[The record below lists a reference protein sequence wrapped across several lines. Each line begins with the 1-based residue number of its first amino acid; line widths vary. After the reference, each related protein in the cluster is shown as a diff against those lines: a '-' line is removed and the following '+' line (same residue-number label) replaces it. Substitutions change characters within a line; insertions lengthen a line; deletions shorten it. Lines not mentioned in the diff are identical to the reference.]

1 MKKNVI
7 QEYNPPQTISRQI
20 AQHLAKRI
28 INGEFEDG
36 YQLRI
41 LNLTEEYNAS
51 QTSIREALQ
60 VLESSFM
67 IEYTPRRGY
76 SVSKFTKKDKLMN
89 AKIKHS
95 LWSLATVEAA
105 KNCCEKEELRE
116 ELIKYL
122 EKFLQSLNDNKP
134 DVADI
139 ALDGLNIYILNNCD
153 SNYLMHI
160 VPSFENQI
168 KLYRFRDCFR
178 NAKIKSI
185 IIEYYSNILKAVKE
199 NKPESVDNYR
209 LDVSSFVDLYNS

>member
-1 MKKNVI
+1 MKKINAI

-28 INGEFEDG
+28 INGEFENG

-60 VLESSFM
+60 VLESSYM
-67 IEYTPRRGY
+67 IEYTPRKGY
-76 SVSKFTKKDKLMN
+76 SVTKFTKKDKLMN

-95 LWSLATVEAA
+95 LWSIATAEAA
-105 KNCCEKEELRE
+105 KKCCEKEELKN
-116 ELIKYL
+116 ELIKHL

-139 ALDGLNIYILNNCD
+139 ALDGLNIFILNNCD
-153 SNYLMHI
+153 SYYLMHI

-178 NAKIKSI
+178 NTKIRSI
-185 IIEYYSNILKAVKE
+185 IIDYYSNILKDVKA
-199 NKPESVDNYR
+199 NNPETIDNYR
-209 LDVSSFVDLYNS
+209 LDVSSFVDLL